1 MMPPR
6 ARCRSKLSILGAFA
20 AALLVLGA
28 CQREAWRGGP
38 GAIDDARMINA
49 ASEPENWLVNGGT
62 LNGEHYSTLDQ
73 INLETI
79 SQLRPAWSFD
89 FDTTRSQEA
98 EPIVVDGV
106 MYVTTSW
113 SKVYAINA
121 ATGEQVWF
129 YDPQVPGEIGFKACC
144 DVVNRGAAVYKGR
157 VYIGALDGRLIALDA
172 ATGREVW
179 STQTVDPDSNYTIT
193 GAPRVVKDLVII
205 GNAGGDF
212 GIRGYVS
219 AYRADTG
226 ELAWR
231 FYLAPGDPAAGPD
244 GAASDAVMETLIRPT
259 WAGEYWRYGGGA
271 NAWNAIV
278 YDPELDRIY
287 VGTGNGSPWNP
298 AYRTNGQGDNL
309 FLCSIVALDPDTG
322 EYVWHYQENP
332 QEAWDYN
339 SVMPMIL
346 TTLTIDGRPRQV
358 LMHAPKNG
366 FFYVIDRTNGR
377 VISAEA
383 LTRVTWAGGVNLET
397 GRPIEHPNARYT
409 NGPFTARP
417 GTAGAHNWHPM
428 AYSPRTGLVYLTV
441 RDSETTFRQDPNYT
455 LRTDGVFNAGNLR
468 QTAFHETIL
477 VAWDPV
483 RQRAAWRAPVG
494 GGGALATAGGLVFQG
509 SGQVVGEFVAYRA
522 DTGERVWSH
531 DTPNGIVAGAVTY
544 SIDGEQYIAVTTGAG
559 AGGMTGGT
567 VARARQPGRVIAFKL
582 NGAAAL
588 PPEPGP
594 APPANPSAE
603 RWTPAQVS
611 RGEAAY
617 AEFCARCHGM
627 RAASSNVIPDLRRS
641 AAVTDRAVW
650 DAIVV
655 EGMLT
660 PNGMISFR
668 DRLSAADIEAV
679 RGYIS
684 SQARTL
690 QREEAQAA
698 RQVAA
703 RAETGTAGEQ

>member
-1 MMPPR
+1 MGGKWV
-6 ARCRSKLSILGAFA
+6 ALALV
-20 AALLVLGA
+20 AALSLAA
-28 CQREAWRGGP
+28 CQREPWRDGP
-38 GAIDDARMINA
+38 GAVDDARMINA

-62 LNGEHYSTLDQ
+62 FNGEHYSSLDQ
-73 INLETI
+73 INLDTI
-79 SQLRPAWSFD
+79 ANLRPAWSFD

-121 ATGEQVWF
+121 ATGEQIWF
-129 YDPQVPGEIGFKACC
+129 YDPQVPGETGYMACC

-157 VYIGALDGRLIALDA
+157 VYVAALDGRLISLDA
-172 ATGREVW
+172 ATGREIW
-179 STQTVDPDSNYTIT
+179 STVTVPEGGNYTVT

-212 GIRGYVS
+212 GVRGFVS

-244 GAASDAVMETLIRPT
+244 NAASDSVMESLIRPT
-259 WAGEYWRYGGGA
+259 WSGEYWRYGGGA

-278 YDPELDRIY
+278 YDPELDQIY

-309 FLCSIVALDPDTG
+309 FICSIVALDPDTG
-322 EYVWHYQENP
+322 EYIWHYQQNP

-339 SVMPMIL
+339 SVMPIIL
-346 TTLTIDGRPRQV
+346 ADLTIDGRERKV
-358 LMHAPKNG
+358 LMQAPKNG
-366 FFYVIDRTNGR
+366 FFYVIDRINGR
-377 VISAEA
+377 VISAGQ
-383 LTRVTWAGGVNLET
+383 LTETTWASSINLET
-397 GRPIEHPNARYT
+397 GRPVEHPNARYT

-455 LRTDGVFNAGNLR
+455 RRDDGVFNAGNLR
-468 QTAFHETIL
+468 QTVFYDTFL
-477 VAWDPV
+477 MAWDPV
-483 RQRAAWRAPVG
+483 RQREAWRAPVG

-509 SGQVVGEFVAYRA
+509 RGQVIGEFVAFRA
-522 DTGERVWSH
+522 DTGEQVWSH
-531 DTPNGIVAGAVTY
+531 NTPNGIVAGAVTY
-544 SIDGEQYIAVTTGAG
+544 SIGGEQYVAITTGAG

-567 VARARQPGRVIAFKL
+567 DARERQPGRVIAFKL
-582 NGAAAL
+582 NGAATL

-594 APPANPSAE
+594 APPANPSSE
-603 RWTPAQVS
+603 RWTPAQVT
-611 RGEAAY
+611 RGEGVY
-617 AEFCARCHGM
+617 AQFCARCHGM

-641 AAVTDRAVW
+641 SATADGGLW
-650 DAIVV
+650 NSIVMD
-655 EGMLT
+655 GMLA
-660 PNGMISFR
+660 PNGMIGFR
-668 DRLSAADIEAV
+668 EHMSAEDAHAL

-690 QREEAQAA
+690 QRDQESAVRAQA
-698 RQVAA
+698 R
-703 RAETGTAGEQ
+703 RAETGAAGEQ